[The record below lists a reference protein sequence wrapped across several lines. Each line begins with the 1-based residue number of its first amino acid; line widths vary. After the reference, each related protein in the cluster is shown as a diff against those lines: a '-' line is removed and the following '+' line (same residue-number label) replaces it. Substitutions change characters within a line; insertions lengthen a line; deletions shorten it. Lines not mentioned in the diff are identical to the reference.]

1 MMSFEEIYDTYYNKI
16 FRVCMG
22 YMNDHEWA
30 KDVTQETF
38 ITVWQK
44 LAQFRN
50 ESAIGTWIFR
60 IASNICLRQ
69 LERQNRM
76 PRAEMPVQLE
86 DKPPPDTE
94 SQVQLLYRCIAELP
108 EIDRIIISLE
118 LEDIKQAE
126 IASIVGLSETNI
138 RVKVY
143 RIKAKLSQKFKVYE
157 QQY

>member
-1 MMSFEEIYDTYYNKI
+1 
-16 FRVCMG
+16 MG
-22 YMNDHEWA
+22 YMNDDAWA
-30 KDVTQETF
+30 QDVTQETF

-60 IASNICLRQ
+60 IASNHCLRQ
-69 LERQNRM
+69 LEKQNRM
-76 PRAEMPVQLE
+76 PMAEMPGQLE
-86 DKPPPDTE
+86 DKPLPDME
-94 SQVQLLYRCIAELP
+94 GKVQLLYKCIAELP

-126 IASIVGLSETNI
+126 IASIVGLSETNV

-143 RIKAKLSQKFKVYE
+143 RIKEKLSQKFKKYE
-157 QQY
+157 Q

>member
-1 MMSFEEIYDTYYNKI
+1 MLFEEIYDNYYSKI

-22 YMNDHEWA
+22 YMNDHAWA
-30 KDVTQETF
+30 QDATQETF

-44 LAQFRN
+44 LPQFRN

-60 IASNICLRQ
+60 IASNHCLRQ
-69 LERQNRM
+69 LEKQNKM

-86 DKPPPDTE
+86 DKPPPDIE
-94 SQVQLLYRCIAELP
+94 NRVQLLYKCIAELP
-108 EIDRIIISLE
+108 EVDRIIISLE

-143 RIKAKLSQKFKVYE
+143 RIKEKLSQKFKKYE
-157 QQY
+157 Q